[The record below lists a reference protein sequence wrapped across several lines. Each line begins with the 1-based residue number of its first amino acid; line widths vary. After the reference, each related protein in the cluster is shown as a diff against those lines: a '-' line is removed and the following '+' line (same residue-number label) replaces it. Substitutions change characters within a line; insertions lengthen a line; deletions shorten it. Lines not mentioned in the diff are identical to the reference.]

1 MKADIVL
8 INTIKNYKDFTIEN
22 LKPYLKQDV
31 LLIRLPFIRFNGY
44 WPPETF
50 KQLKKFTPST
60 VIDFPNVDRDT
71 IQKYLDQD
79 ISIALFK
86 KFFLS
91 SVRKLMYIQMESD
104 IPFVSFFIKHHLDY
118 PMFRDSY
125 HPTSNILEYVGTKII
140 EKIKTKFPIQSTQQT
155 LQLTKTPFEYGHYK
169 PIQNKIK
176 TLLGIRYDLDKIF
189 ICNQKIYY
197 IYIRV

>member
-1 MKADIVL
+1 
-8 INTIKNYKDFTIEN
+8 
-22 LKPYLKQDV
+22 
-31 LLIRLPFIRFNGY
+31 
-44 WPPETF
+44 
-50 KQLKKFTPST
+50 
-60 VIDFPNVDRDT
+60 
-71 IQKYLDQD
+71 
-79 ISIALFK
+79 
-86 KFFLS
+86 
-91 SVRKLMYIQMESD
+91 MESD

-140 EKIKTKFPIQSTQQT
+140 EKIKTKFAIQSTKQT

-189 ICNQKIYY
+189 ICNRKKYLTSILEYEAHNDTCLMQDLEKMKILFT
-197 IYIRV
+197 